1 MSLVFAL
8 ERTNQLSLLPDK
20 DLVDLCPPIEP
31 YQVTKNRLSEVLEDN
46 DKIRIDSEYFKL
58 EYLSKL
64 RHIKELTYRKIEEFA
79 YVTDG
84 IHESIQFDENS
95 SINLISAKSPKD
107 NIFDLSGNEYISQTQ
122 HIKNPRTALQKDDV
136 IISTVGTIGNCAV
149 VDETILPANSDR
161 HVGIVRIEKDFK
173 PYFLSTF
180 ILSKYGRFQ
189 TLRESTGNVQL
200 NLFIYKIKTL
210 KIPFLSN
217 YFQLIIQNIVK
228 FAHELLIESQAIY
241 QQAEDLL
248 LKELGLKD
256 WNPTEESIAVKSFS
270 ESFLSS
276 GRLDAEYYQP
286 KFYQVENK
294 IKANGFVLVEDICS
308 LVNYGSVPTSP
319 YTETDEGVPY
329 IKGLNL
335 KNTEI
340 ITTQLDRIINTEN
353 LPSKVYTKKG
363 DIVISQM
370 GTVGNCGVV
379 EDEQFGWIF
388 ASFTIR
394 IRIKDQSKF
403 NPYFVALYIEKVA
416 KEYYLMRNIAQAS
429 VRQNTDL
436 PTIKNMYIPLI
447 SKDTQLSI
455 AEKMLSA
462 KKTKQKSKQLLEIA
476 KIGVEK
482 AIETDEETATAWIN
496 QQLESLD
503 ISPLFKG
510 GRGDQ

>member
-1 MSLVFAL
+1 LSIVFAL

-200 NLFIYKIKTL
+200 NLFI
-210 KIPFLSN
+210 
-217 YFQLIIQNIVK
+217 
-228 FAHELLIESQAIY
+228 
-241 QQAEDLL
+241 
-248 LKELGLKD
+248 
-256 WNPTEESIAVKSFS
+256 AV
-270 ESFLSS
+270 
-276 GRLDAEYYQP
+276 
-286 KFYQVENK
+286 
-294 IKANGFVLVEDICS
+294 
-308 LVNYGSVPTSP
+308 
-319 YTETDEGVPY
+319 
-329 IKGLNL
+329 
-335 KNTEI
+335 
-340 ITTQLDRIINTEN
+340 
-353 LPSKVYTKKG
+353 
-363 DIVISQM
+363 
-370 GTVGNCGVV
+370 
-379 EDEQFGWIF
+379 
-388 ASFTIR
+388 
-394 IRIKDQSKF
+394 
-403 NPYFVALYIEKVA
+403 
-416 KEYYLMRNIAQAS
+416 
-429 VRQNTDL
+429 
-436 PTIKNMYIPLI
+436 
-447 SKDTQLSI
+447 
-455 AEKMLSA
+455 SA
-462 KKTKQKSKQLLEIA
+462 
-476 KIGVEK
+476 
-482 AIETDEETATAWIN
+482 
-496 QQLESLD
+496 
-503 ISPLFKG
+503 
-510 GRGDQ
+510 

>member
-1 MSLVFAL
+1 VDHDLFNHDGLTEDGIAEAFIEFAKKENLSFFEIPPANATPLNKGDRGGAFDAVKYQQLMDRL
-8 ERTNQLSLLPDK
+8 EAVELS
-20 DLVDLCPPIEP
+20 
-31 YQVTKNRLSEVLEDN
+31 LSEVLEDN

-256 WNPTEESIAVKSFS
+256 WQPTEESIAVKSFS

-416 KEYYLMRNIAQAS
+416 KEYQGKS
-429 VRQNTDL
+429 
-436 PTIKNMYIPLI
+436 I
-447 SKDTQLSI
+447 SIRLDKR
-455 AEKMLSA
+455 LSA
-462 KKTKQKSKQLLEIA
+462 QPSYSYYPWPPVYFFVPDYVGK
-476 KIGVEK
+476 
-482 AIETDEETATAWIN
+482 WI
-496 QQLESLD
+496 
-503 ISPLFKG
+503 PG
-510 GRGDQ
+510 

>member
-1 MSLVFAL
+1 
-8 ERTNQLSLLPDK
+8 
-20 DLVDLCPPIEP
+20 
-31 YQVTKNRLSEVLEDN
+31 
-46 DKIRIDSEYFKL
+46 
-58 EYLSKL
+58 
-64 RHIKELTYRKIEEFA
+64 
-79 YVTDG
+79 
-84 IHESIQFDENS
+84 
-95 SINLISAKSPKD
+95 
-107 NIFDLSGNEYISQTQ
+107 
-122 HIKNPRTALQKDDV
+122 
-136 IISTVGTIGNCAV
+136 
-149 VDETILPANSDR
+149 
-161 HVGIVRIEKDFK
+161 
-173 PYFLSTF
+173 
-180 ILSKYGRFQ
+180 
-189 TLRESTGNVQL
+189 
-200 NLFIYKIKTL
+200 
-210 KIPFLSN
+210 
-217 YFQLIIQNIVK
+217 
-228 FAHELLIESQAIY
+228 
-241 QQAEDLL
+241 
-248 LKELGLKD
+248 
-256 WNPTEESIAVKSFS
+256 
-270 ESFLSS
+270 
-276 GRLDAEYYQP
+276 LDAEYYQP

-353 LPSKVYTKKG
+353 LPSKVYTKQG

-496 QQLESLD
+496 QQLESLGVNL
-503 ISPLFKG
+503 I
-510 GRGDQ
+510 